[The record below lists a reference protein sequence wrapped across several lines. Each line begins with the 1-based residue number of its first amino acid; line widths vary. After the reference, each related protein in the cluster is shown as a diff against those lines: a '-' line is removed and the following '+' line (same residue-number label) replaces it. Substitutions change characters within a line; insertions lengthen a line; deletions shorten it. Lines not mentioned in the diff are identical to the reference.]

1 MKYAFIEVYR
11 SEFTVMKMCEILN
24 INKSGFYTWLDREPS
39 CREMENSCL
48 KKQIEE
54 VFYDNRQVYGSP
66 RIANVLR
73 DMGHRVGENRVAR
86 LMQDMGISANI
97 KKKFRPQTTDS
108 NHEYPVSPNLL
119 NQNFKVNEPN
129 KIWLTDITYID
140 TEEGTAYL
148 CAFKDLFNREIVGWT
163 LETNMRKEMVIDAL
177 RKAVSNKNPPPGLI
191 IHSDQGSQYASYKF
205 KGHLNNHQFISSMS
219 GVGNCYD
226 NAPMESFFHTL
237 KVEEVYRKKYKTIEE
252 ARRNIFDYISTFYN
266 RKRKHSSLGYMNPV
280 EYFAAFNNA

>member
-86 LMQDMGISANI
+86 LMQDME
-97 KKKFRPQTTDS
+97 FQP
-108 NHEYPVSPNLL
+108 L
-119 NQNFKVNEPN
+119 
-129 KIWLTDITYID
+129 
-140 TEEGTAYL
+140 
-148 CAFKDLFNREIVGWT
+148 
-163 LETNMRKEMVIDAL
+163 L
-177 RKAVSNKNPPPGLI
+177 RKN
-191 IHSDQGSQYASYKF
+191 SD
-205 KGHLNNHQFISSMS
+205 
-219 GVGNCYD
+219 
-226 NAPMESFFHTL
+226 
-237 KVEEVYRKKYKTIEE
+237 
-252 ARRNIFDYISTFYN
+252 
-266 RKRKHSSLGYMNPV
+266 RKRRIRTMNILFLPISLTRTLR
-280 EYFAAFNNA
+280 